1 MLLWRKEYGDCILCP
16 LKIESLRIKVL
27 SKLTKGSEVEVT
39 LPADK
44 AFGDIGVE
52 NLIPPNVT
60 LIFDIKISL

>member
-1 MLLWRKEYGDCILCP
+1 M
-16 LKIESLRIKVL
+16 
-27 SKLTKGSEVEVT
+27 T

-52 NLIPPNVT
+52 NLIPPNAT